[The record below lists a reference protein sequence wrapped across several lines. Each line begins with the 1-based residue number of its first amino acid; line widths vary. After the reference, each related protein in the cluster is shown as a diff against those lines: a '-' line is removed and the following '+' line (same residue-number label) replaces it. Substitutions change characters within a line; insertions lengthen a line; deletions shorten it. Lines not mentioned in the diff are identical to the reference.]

1 MKTVKT
7 PKQIIKDFSKGK
19 YTVPA
24 NKKSKKHEIKRQEL
38 NNKLI
43 QDIITTF
50 SNQDIITT
58 FSNSSS
64 LSRSQV
70 DMVLTFV
77 SDEVSKDISSLVNPD
92 ELFAEIIEVVGM
104 VVEFI
109 SDNGV
114 ENAITSVERFLKMLK
129 GMENV
134 NKTTLLI
141 EG

>member
-43 QDIITTF
+43 QDIITA
-50 SNQDIITT
+50 

-129 GMENV
+129 DMENV

>member
-43 QDIITTF
+43 
-50 SNQDIITT
+50 QDIITT

>member
-43 QDIITTF
+43 QDIITA
-50 SNQDIITT
+50 

-141 EG
+141 EVF

>member
-43 QDIITTF
+43 QDIITA
-50 SNQDIITT
+50 

-114 ENAITSVERFLKMLK
+114 ENAITSVERFLEMLK
-129 GMENV
+129 GMENM

>member
-19 YTVPA
+19 YTVPG

-43 QDIITTF
+43 
-50 SNQDIITT
+50 QDIITT

-109 SDNGV
+109 SDNGI
-114 ENAITSVERFLKMLK
+114 ENAITSVERFLEMLK
-129 GMENV
+129 GMENM

>member
-43 QDIITTF
+43 QDIITA
-50 SNQDIITT
+50 

>member
-50 SNQDIITT
+50 SN
-58 FSNSSS
+58 SSS

-77 SDEVSKDISSLVNPD
+77 SDEVSKDIPSLVNPD

>member
-43 QDIITTF
+43 
-50 SNQDIITT
+50 QDIITT

-109 SDNGV
+109 SDNGI
-114 ENAITSVERFLKMLK
+114 ENAITSVERFLEMLK
-129 GMENV
+129 GMENM